1 MEDVKKIQE
10 ILGKYEVALGQ
21 KINSDK
27 TTLFFSKN
35 VSDSSKE
42 LVKNLLVVPEIR
54 EYEKYLGF
62 PAVVGRNKKA
72 SLNYIKDRMWGKLQ
86 G

>member
-1 MEDVKKIQE
+1 M
-10 ILGKYEVALGQ
+10 GKYEVALGQ

-62 PAVVGRNKKA
+62 PTVVGRNKKA

>member
-1 MEDVKKIQE
+1 M
-10 ILGKYEVALGQ
+10 GKYEVALGQ